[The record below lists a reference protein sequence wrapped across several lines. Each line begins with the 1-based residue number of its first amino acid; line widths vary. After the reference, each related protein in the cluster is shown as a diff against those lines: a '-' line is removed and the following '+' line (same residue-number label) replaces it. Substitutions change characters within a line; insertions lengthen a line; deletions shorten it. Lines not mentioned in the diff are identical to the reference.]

1 MDQSERNRVDK
12 ITEVVHYLLKGRQVS
27 PIKCSNDPDD
37 EIKQL
42 SGKINDLIGLFLD
55 ISNAIRP
62 LALGKLDEDLES
74 KILFLSPFKQ
84 LQANL
89 RHLTWQTQQIA
100 KGNFNLRVDFMGDFS
115 EAFNSMVASLDDAQ
129 KAAEAAQQAKSRFLA
144 NMSHEIRTPMN
155 AIIGFVDLAR
165 SESDPLKRDEYLS
178 IAASSGEHLV
188 TIINDILDFS
198 KAEAGELILET
209 IDFDLHQLVN
219 NTLRMVSQKAVD
231 KGLQTFCEIDDQIT
245 FYVEGDPTRLRQILI
260 NLLGNSIKFT
270 KDGSVGVRIALVE
283 DRGLEKVIKF
293 SIEDTGIGI
302 PEDQKE
308 IIFKSFSQANAA
320 TTREF
325 GGTGL
330 GLAICETYVEKM
342 GGSIW
347 VESEVGKGSAFI
359 FKIPFKKKKSIVHEK
374 IEPLPQ
380 KALSDKTVL
389 IIDDDKKSRQ
399 LTHAICTDIG
409 MKVVDTVSLEK
420 WRTNNAKLSFKK
432 LNIDII
438 LLGLKHIDEHL
449 SSVTKGIKDDKTW
462 KHVKIIVICSEPQK
476 GDVPNIQDKNIDAY
490 VSKPIKKDTLV
501 NIIATALGDAR
512 TNRSIITRHLAD
524 ELSCKGIRVLFA
536 EDNPVNTKLMKILL
550 KNLGCRF
557 DAVTD
562 GKAACHALKKNN
574 YDMVLMDVQMP
585 VMNGLDATKV
595 IREEMN
601 NQIPIVALTAAALQ
615 EEKQKCYQ
623 SGMND
628 ILLKPVNVEELKDKL
643 YLWGKLK
650 GNPLESKNP
659 DAG

>member
-1 MDQSERNRVDK
+1 MDQSERDRVDK
-12 ITEVVHYLLKGRQVS
+12 ITEVVHYLLKGQEVS
-27 PIKCSNDPDD
+27 KIECSNDPDD

-42 SGKINDLIGLFLD
+42 SGKINDLVGLFLD
-55 ISNAIRP
+55 INSAIKP
-62 LALGKLDEDLES
+62 LALGKLDEDLKS

-115 EAFNSMVASLDDAQ
+115 EAFNSMVSSLDEAQ

-165 SESDPLKRDEYLS
+165 NESDSAKRDEYLS

-188 TIINDILDFS
+188 IIINDILDFS
-198 KAEAGELILET
+198 KAEAGELVLET
-209 IDFDLHQLVN
+209 IDFDLHQLAN

-231 KGLQTFCEIDDQIT
+231 KGLKTFCRIDDQIR
-245 FYVEGDPTRLRQILI
+245 FYIEGDPTRLRQILI
-260 NLLGNSIKFT
+260 NLLGNAIKFT
-270 KDGSVGVRIALVE
+270 KHGSVGVRITLVE
-283 DRGLEKVIKF
+283 DRGIEKVIQF
-293 SIEDTGIGI
+293 SVEDSGIGI
-302 PEDQKE
+302 PDDQKD

-342 GGSIW
+342 GGTIW

-374 IEPLPQ
+374 IQPIPQ
-380 KALSDKTVL
+380 KALSDKAVL
-389 IIDDDKKSRQ
+389 IIDDDRKSRQ
-399 LTHAICTDIG
+399 LKHNICTDIG
-409 MKVVDTVSLEK
+409 MKVVGTVSLEK
-420 WRTNNAKLSFKK
+420 WRTDNAKLAFKG
-432 LNIDII
+432 LNVDVV
-438 LLGLKHIDEHL
+438 LLGLNSIDEHL
-449 SSVTKGIKDDKTW
+449 SSVATGIKDDKTW
-462 KHVKIIVICSEPQK
+462 KHVKIIVTCSEPRK
-476 GDVPNIQDKNIDAY
+476 GDVLNIKDKNIDAY
-490 VSKPIKKDTLV
+490 ASKPIKKDTLV
-501 NIIATALGDAR
+501 NIITTVLGDAR
-512 TNRSIITRHLAD
+512 TNGSIITQHLAH
-524 ELSCKGIRVLFA
+524 ELSCKGIHVLLA

-557 DAVTD
+557 EAVPN
-562 GKAACHALKKNN
+562 GQAACQALEKNH
-574 YDMVLMDVQMP
+574 YDVVLMDVQMP
-585 VMNGLDATKV
+585 VMNGLDATKI

-601 NQIPIVALTAAALQ
+601 NQVPIIALTAAALQ

-623 SGMND
+623 SGMDD

-650 GNPLESKNP
+650 GSPLEPKSP
-659 DAG
+659 DVK

>member
-1 MDQSERNRVDK
+1 MDQSERDRVDR
-12 ITEVVHYLLKGRQVS
+12 ITAVVHYLLKGQAVS
-27 PIKCSNDPDD
+27 QIECSNDPDD

-42 SGKINDLIGLFLD
+42 SGKVNALVGLFLD
-55 ISNAIRP
+55 IDNAIKP

-74 KILFLSPFKQ
+74 RILFLSPFKQ

-115 EAFNSMVASLDDAQ
+115 EAFNSMVTSLDDAQ

-155 AIIGFVDLAR
+155 AIIGFIDLAR
-165 SESDPLKRDEYLS
+165 NESDPAKRDEYLS

-198 KAEAGELILET
+198 KAEAGELVLET

-231 KGLQTFCEIDDQIT
+231 KGLKTFCRIDDQIT
-245 FYVEGDPTRLRQILI
+245 FYIEGDPTRLRQILI
-260 NLLGNSIKFT
+260 NLLGNAIKFT
-270 KDGSVGVRIALVE
+270 KHGSVGVRITLVE
-283 DRGLEKVIKF
+283 ERDMEKVIQF
-293 SIEDTGIGI
+293 SVEDTGIGI
-302 PEDQKE
+302 PEDQKD

-342 GGSIW
+342 GGTIW

-374 IEPLPQ
+374 IQPISQ
-380 KALSDKTVL
+380 KALSGKAVL
-389 IIDDDKKSRQ
+389 IIDDDRKSRQ
-399 LTHAICTDIG
+399 IKHTICTDIG
-409 MKVVDTVSLEK
+409 MKVVGAVSLEK
-420 WRTNNAKLSFKK
+420 WRTDAKLAFKG
-432 LNIDII
+432 LNVDVV
-438 LLGLKHIDEHL
+438 LLGLKRIDEDL
-449 SSVTKGIKDDKTW
+449 SSVVTGIKDDKTW
-462 KHVKIIVICSEPQK
+462 KHVKIIVTCSEPQK
-476 GDVPNIQDKNIDAY
+476 GDVLNIKDKNIDAY
-490 VSKPIKKDTLV
+490 ASKPIKKDTLV
-501 NIIATALGDAR
+501 NIIATVLGDAR
-512 TNRSIITRHLAD
+512 NNGPIITQHLAH

-557 DAVTD
+557 EAVPN
-562 GKAACHALKKNN
+562 GQAACRALEKNH
-574 YDMVLMDVQMP
+574 YDVVLMDVQMP
-585 VMNGLDATKV
+585 IMNGLDATKS
-595 IREEMN
+595 IREEMK
-601 NQIPIVALTAAALQ
+601 NQIPIIALTAAALQ

-623 SGMND
+623 SGMDD

-650 GNPLESKNP
+650 GNPLETKSP
-659 DAG
+659 DTG